1 MIREI
6 DYPSKDYRSQLY
18 SILTTIPK
26 LTVKLYVSLLNV
38 NSCLMKYYK
47 TENLLKDHVLNAI
60 RRINK
65 VMHITKIYYSRII
78 LDKKF
83 KSKYLDKDIVKSYR
97 KLLKAELNYLNEILD
112 TWILDFK

>member
-1 MIREI
+1 M
-6 DYPSKDYRSQLY
+6 
-18 SILTTIPK
+18 
-26 LTVKLYVSLLNV
+26 
-38 NSCLMKYYK
+38 
-47 TENLLKDHVLNAI
+47 
-60 RRINK
+60 
-65 VMHITKIYYSRII
+65 YYSRII

>member
-1 MIREI
+1 M
-6 DYPSKDYRSQLY
+6 
-18 SILTTIPK
+18 
-26 LTVKLYVSLLNV
+26 LNTP
-38 NSCLMKYYK
+38 LKAQEK
-47 TENLLKDHVLNAI
+47 NL
-60 RRINK
+60 
-65 VMHITKIYYSRII
+65 YYSRII